1 LGRLSKG
8 IKMDLEFDYVHK
20 IIKTGLPD
28 ADVIVEDMTGTKDH
42 LAITV
47 ISDAFEGKMLFQ
59 QHQILMNLLKDELKN
74 RIHAVKLET
83 FTKSKYAQLN
93 KG

>member
-1 LGRLSKG
+1 
-8 IKMDLEFDYVHK
+8 MNNDFEFVEK

-28 ADVIVEDMTGTKDH
+28 ALVMVEDMTGTRDH

-47 ISDAFEGKMLFQ
+47 VSDAFEGKMLIQ
-59 QHQILMNLLKDELKN
+59 QHQMLMNLLKDELKN

-83 FTKSKYAQLN
+83 FTKAKYDKAN

>member
-1 LGRLSKG
+1 
-8 IKMDLEFDYVHK
+8 MNNEFAYVEK
-20 IIKTGLPD
+20 IIKDGIPD
-28 ADVIVEDMTGTKDH
+28 ADVFVEDLTGTKDH

-47 ISDAFEGKMLFQ
+47 VSDSFEGKLLFQ
-59 QHQILMNLLKDELKN
+59 QHQMLMNLLKDELKN

-83 FTKSKYAQLN
+83 FTKARFAQLN

>member
-1 LGRLSKG
+1 MSNQFQFVE
-8 IKMDLEFDYVHK
+8 D
-20 IIKTGLPD
+20 IIKAGIPD
-28 ADVIVEDMTGTKDH
+28 AQVMVEDMTGTRDH

-47 ISDAFEGKMLFQ
+47 VSDVFVGKMLFQ
-59 QHQILMNLLKDELKN
+59 QHQLLMTLLKDELKS

-83 FTKSKYAQLN
+83 FTKAKFAEAN

>member
-1 LGRLSKG
+1 MSNQFQFVE
-8 IKMDLEFDYVHK
+8 D
-20 IIKTGLPD
+20 IIKAGLPD
-28 ADVIVEDMTGTKDH
+28 AMVVVEDMTGTRDH

-47 ISDAFEGKMLFQ
+47 VSDAFEGKMLFQ
-59 QHQILMNLLKDELKN
+59 QHQLLMTLLKDELKS

-83 FTKSKYAQLN
+83 FTKAKFAAAN

>member
-1 LGRLSKG
+1 MSNHF
-8 IKMDLEFDYVHK
+8 EFVEN
-20 IIKTGLPD
+20 IIKAGLPD
-28 ADVIVEDMTGTKDH
+28 ATVMVEDMTGTRDH

-47 ISDAFEGKMLFQ
+47 VSDAFEGKLLFQ
-59 QHQILMNLLKDELKN
+59 QHQILMNLLKDELKT

-83 FTKSKYAQLN
+83 YTKAKFAASN

>member
-1 LGRLSKG
+1 
-8 IKMDLEFDYVHK
+8 MTNEFAYVEN

-28 ADVIVEDMTGTKDH
+28 AEVFVEDMTGTKDH

-47 ISDAFEGKMLFQ
+47 VSDAFEGKMLFQ
-59 QHQILMNLLKDELKN
+59 QHQILMSLLKEELNN

-83 FTKSKYAQLN
+83 FTKAKYAAAN

>member
-1 LGRLSKG
+1 MSNQFQFVE
-8 IKMDLEFDYVHK
+8 D
-20 IIKTGLPD
+20 IIKAGLPD
-28 ADVIVEDMTGTKDH
+28 AEVMVEDMTGTRDH

-47 ISDAFEGKMLFQ
+47 VSDAFEGKMLFQ
-59 QHQILMNLLKDELKN
+59 QHQLLMTLLKEELKS

-83 FTKSKYAQLN
+83 FTKAKYASAN

>member
-1 LGRLSKG
+1 MKS
-8 IKMDLEFDYVHK
+8 EFAFVED
-20 IIKTGLPD
+20 IIKSGIPD
-28 ADVIVEDMTGTKDH
+28 AVVSVEDMTGTKDH

-47 ISDAFEGKMLFQ
+47 VSDAFEGKMLFQ
-59 QHQILMNLLKDELKN
+59 QHQMLMNLLKDELKT

-83 FTKSKYAQLN
+83 FTKAKYELAN

>member
-1 LGRLSKG
+1 
-8 IKMDLEFDYVHK
+8 MNNDFEFVQS
-20 IIKTGLPD
+20 IIKSGIPD
-28 ADVIVEDMTGTKDH
+28 AMVLVEDMTGTKDH

-47 ISDAFEGKMLFQ
+47 VSDAFEGKMLFQ
-59 QHQILMNLLKDELKN
+59 QHQMLMNLLKDELKT

-83 FTKSKYAQLN
+83 FTKAKYDQAN

>member
-1 LGRLSKG
+1 MTGF
-8 IKMDLEFDYVHK
+8 EFVED

-28 ADVIVEDMTGTKDH
+28 AQVFVEDLTGTRDH

-47 ISDAFEGKMLFQ
+47 ISDAFKGKLLLD
-59 QHQILMNLLKDELKN
+59 QHQILMDLLKEELKS
-74 RIHAVKLET
+74 RIHAVKLQT
-83 FTKSKYAQLN
+83 YTKEKYASLS

>member
-1 LGRLSKG
+1 MKNEFEFVQDIIISG
-8 IKMDLEFDYVHK
+8 I
-20 IIKTGLPD
+20 PD
-28 ADVIVEDMTGTKDH
+28 ALVIVEDMTGTKDH

-47 ISDAFEGKMLFQ
+47 VSDAFEGKMLFQ
-59 QHQILMNLLKDELKN
+59 QHQMLMNLLKDELKT

-83 FTKSKYAQLN
+83 FTKAKYDQVN

>member
-1 LGRLSKG
+1 MSS
-8 IKMDLEFDYVHK
+8 EFDFVEN
-20 IIKTGLPD
+20 IIKAGLPD
-28 ADVIVEDMTGTKDH
+28 AQVLVEDMTGTRDH

-59 QHQILMNLLKDELKN
+59 QHQMLMNLLKDELKT

-83 FTKSKYAQLN
+83 FTKAKFETAN

>member
-1 LGRLSKG
+1 MKN
-8 IKMDLEFDYVHK
+8 EFEFVQN
-20 IIKTGLPD
+20 IIKSGIPD
-28 ADVIVEDMTGTKDH
+28 ALVMVEDMTGTKDH

-47 ISDAFEGKMLFQ
+47 VSDAFEGKLIFQ
-59 QHQILMNLLKDELKN
+59 QHQMLMNLLKDELKT

-83 FTKSKYAQLN
+83 FTKAKYDLAN

>member
-1 LGRLSKG
+1 MNNEFEFVQKLIISG
-8 IKMDLEFDYVHK
+8 I
-20 IIKTGLPD
+20 PD
-28 ADVIVEDMTGTKDH
+28 AEVIVEDMTGTKDH

-59 QHQILMNLLKDELKN
+59 QHQMLMNLLREELKT

-83 FTKSKYAQLN
+83 FTKSKYALIN

>member
-1 LGRLSKG
+1 MSNHFQFV
-8 IKMDLEFDYVHK
+8 EE
-20 IIKTGLPD
+20 IIKAGLPD
-28 ADVIVEDMTGTKDH
+28 AQVMVEDMTGTRDH

-47 ISDAFEGKMLFQ
+47 VSDTFEGKMLIQ
-59 QHQILMNLLKDELKN
+59 QHQILMNLLKDELKS

-83 FTKSKYAQLN
+83 FTKAKYALAN